1 MKSRITKQVKKE
13 LKEILDQ
20 KGYWSD
26 ETRIFI
32 EQFNFATQ
40 NKLHQIA
47 QVYDKYNYGL

>member
-26 ETRIFI
+26 ETRLYI
-32 EQFNFATQ
+32 EQFNSITQ
-40 NKLHQIA
+40 NKLHKIA
-47 QVYDKYNYGL
+47 QIYDKYNYGL